1 MASLNNIYKLSTK
14 EDEYHLHKSLGT
26 FCLVNFIYRFYLLLS
41 TSSMQLNTPFA
52 IYSVIGHGILS
63 ISSLQFHISNTRNAS
78 KPMIYPEFRMHS
90 ILFGLRSVIITIMY
104 YFEWNY
110 KYIIAVCYS
119 VLFLSEYITKTYG
132 RTKITYGITKKCG
145 SEDKTMRNMPF
156 EPTVSNEDK
165 TNITNMHSLMQ
176 IGATVFMLGNINS
189 AFSPLFAIQT
199 AAFLMTLVRKSII
212 TTNTWHLCYT
222 IGLFMNYL
230 LFPTFSPS
238 FILYLNFVVNI
249 HQYVVFPNKI
259 NKYMAWL
266 FHFGIFV
273 ILREYG
279 GDIWIDNF
287 FIKRHYIW
295 WFLIKLWMIS
305 KLVSF
310 EKYID
315 CLIDKNDEKYD

>member
-1 MASLNNIYKLSTK
+1 M
-14 EDEYHLHKSLGT
+14 
-26 FCLVNFIYRFYLLLS
+26 R
-41 TSSMQLNTPFA
+41 LNTPFA
-52 IYSVIGHGILS
+52 LYSVIIHGILS

-90 ILFGLRSVIITIMY
+90 IVFALRSVITCILY

-110 KYIIAVCYS
+110 KYIIVVCYS
-119 VLFLSEYITKTYG
+119 VLFLSEYITKKY
-132 RTKITYGITKKCG
+132 R

-156 EPTVSNEDK
+156 DSTISEQDK
-165 TNITNMHSLMQ
+165 TKITKMHSIMQ

-189 AFSPLFAIQT
+189 AFSPLFTIQT

-238 FILYLNFVVNI
+238 FVLYLNFVVNI
-249 HQYVVFPNKI
+249 HQRVIFPNKI
-259 NKYMAWL
+259 NKYIAWI
-266 FHFGIFV
+266 FHFGIYIF
-273 ILREYG
+273 LREYEY
-279 GDIWIDNF
+279 DSWIDHF
-287 FIKRHYIW
+287 FMKRYYIS
-295 WFLIKLWMIS
+295 WFLIKLWTFGKI
-305 KLVSF
+305 VSF

-315 CLIDKNDEKYD
+315 CFLDKTDMKE